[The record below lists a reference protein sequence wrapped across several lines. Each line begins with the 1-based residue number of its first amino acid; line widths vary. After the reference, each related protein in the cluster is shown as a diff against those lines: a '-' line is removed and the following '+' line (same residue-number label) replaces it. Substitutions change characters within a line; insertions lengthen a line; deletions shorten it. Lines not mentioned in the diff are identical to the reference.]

1 LPGQSSGG
9 SLVAD
14 NGEHS
19 LTLDQTPGDRTMVGD
34 KARILVVDDDA
45 GMRRSLAE
53 ILTRAGHEAIPAV
66 GGAEACRICREVKV
80 DLAIVDLFMPDK
92 DGIETIMELR
102 ALARGM
108 PIIAMSGGG
117 ADEARL
123 DLLNAAELLGAGLS
137 LEKPFSPT
145 QMLEA
150 VRKALRGGT
159 PGPA

>member
-1 LPGQSSGG
+1 M
-9 SLVAD
+9 
-14 NGEHS
+14 
-19 LTLDQTPGDRTMVGD
+19 MVGD
-34 KARILVVDDDA
+34 KARILVVDDDDS
-45 GMRRSLAE
+45 MCRSLAA
-53 ILTRAGHEAIPAV
+53 ILTREGHEVIQAA
-66 GGAEACRICREVKV
+66 GGAEACRICREENV

-117 ADEARL
+117 ADAARL

-137 LEKPFSPT
+137 LEKPFTPAE
-145 QMLEA
+145 MLEA

-159 PGPA
+159 QGPT